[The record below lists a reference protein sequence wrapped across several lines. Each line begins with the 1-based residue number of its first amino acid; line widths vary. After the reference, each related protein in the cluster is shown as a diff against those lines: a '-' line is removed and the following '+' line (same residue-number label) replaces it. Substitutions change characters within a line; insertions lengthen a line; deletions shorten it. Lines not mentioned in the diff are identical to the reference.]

1 MKKMKSLFTF
11 LLAASLLAACGSTK
25 KEQNAGNETVDGKEK
40 TETVGDDKNKQ
51 ENGEQQP
58 ENQTS
63 DGQDQTENELGED
76 KEESESDNVRLLE
89 QNLTYQMNGQEKE
102 ETAFLKESDNQD
114 FSLYVLPG
122 YELTGEEP
130 QKDVLYL
137 KENDTLFMRIE
148 ILPAETDLN
157 VEIETA
163 KSQLESVSSEIKHA
177 KPDRYKWLK
186 GAAGFTAD
194 NGNEKVSVFLVPQKD
209 RLLKLTIFTPTKEDM
224 EDPFLTMA
232 ETIEEK

>member
-1 MKKMKSLFTF
+1 MKKMKSLFTL
-11 LLAASLLAACGSTK
+11 LLAVSLLAACGSTK
-25 KEQNAGNETVDGKEK
+25 KEQNAGNDTVDGQEK
-40 TETVGDDKNKQ
+40 TETVGDGKNKQ
-51 ENGEQQP
+51 VNAEQ
-58 ENQTS
+58 ENQTP
-63 DGQDQTENELGED
+63 DGQDLTEKELGED
-76 KEESESDNVRLLE
+76 NEENGSDNVRLLE

-137 KENDTLFMRIE
+137 KEKDTLFMRIE
-148 ILPAETDLN
+148 LLPADADLN

-163 KSQLESVSSEIKHA
+163 KSQLESVSSEIKNA

-232 ETIEEK
+232 GTIEEK

>member
-1 MKKMKSLFTF
+1 MKKMKSLFTL
-11 LLAASLLAACGSTK
+11 LLAVSLLAACGSTK
-25 KEQNAGNETVDGKEK
+25 KEQNAGNDTVDGQEK
-40 TETVGDDKNKQ
+40 TETVGDGKNKQ
-51 ENGEQQP
+51 VNAEQ
-58 ENQTS
+58 ENQTP
-63 DGQDQTENELGED
+63 DGQDQTEKELGED
-76 KEESESDNVRLLE
+76 NEENGSDNVRLLE

-137 KENDTLFMRIE
+137 KEKDTLFMRIE
-148 ILPAETDLN
+148 LLPADADLN

-163 KSQLESVSSEIKHA
+163 KSQLESVSSEIKNA

-186 GAAGFTAD
+186 G
-194 NGNEKVSVFLVPQKD
+194 S
-209 RLLKLTIFTPTKEDM
+209 RLYGR
-224 EDPFLTMA
+224 
-232 ETIEEK
+232 